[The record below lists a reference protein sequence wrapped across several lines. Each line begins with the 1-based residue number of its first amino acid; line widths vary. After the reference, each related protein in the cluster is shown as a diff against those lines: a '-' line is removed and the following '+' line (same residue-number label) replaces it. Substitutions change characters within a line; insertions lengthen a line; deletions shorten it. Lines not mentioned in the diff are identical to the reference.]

1 MGRQD
6 EIRRLWRALATAYY
20 SNLLGYNYVQIS
32 PVFPAHHRFSIF
44 DLGSIREWTDVCV
57 RSGRLLSTANSRRS
71 ITHRPRRDID
81 RLRITR
87 YDSSRSARL
96 RVHILLHTLLPPPLS
111 PEMIELRTRACLPTW
126 KPRISATYFPS
137 DVSSWIFLHAL
148 HVWICVSIG
157 AYIYIQ
163 VSNEFLWIENTKR
176 GISNESESSIEER
189 KREEVYR
196 GKREKEQEEE
206 KVQTEIYNSRKE
218 KSATNA
224 LGNID

>member
-1 MGRQD
+1 M
-6 EIRRLWRALATAYY
+6 
-20 SNLLGYNYVQIS
+20 
-32 PVFPAHHRFSIF
+32 
-44 DLGSIREWTDVCV
+44 CV

-137 DVSSWIFLHAL
+137 NVSSWIFLHAL
-148 HVWICVSIG
+148 DVWICVSIG
-157 AYIYIQ
+157 AYIYSSI
-163 VSNEFLWIENTKR
+163 VSLLGGLVIYAKDSNEFLWIGGN
-176 GISNESESSIEER
+176 
-189 KREEVYR
+189 REYET
-196 GKREKEQEEE
+196 GDK
-206 KVQTEIYNSRKE
+206 
-218 KSATNA
+218 
-224 LGNID
+224 

>member
-1 MGRQD
+1 M
-6 EIRRLWRALATAYY
+6 
-20 SNLLGYNYVQIS
+20 
-32 PVFPAHHRFSIF
+32 
-44 DLGSIREWTDVCV
+44 CV

-137 DVSSWIFLHAL
+137 NVSSWIFLHAL

-157 AYIYIQ
+157 AYIYIFKCRMNSFGSE
-163 VSNEFLWIENTKR
+163 VIENTKR

>member
-1 MGRQD
+1 M
-6 EIRRLWRALATAYY
+6 
-20 SNLLGYNYVQIS
+20 QIS

-96 RVHILLHTLLPPPLS
+96 RVHILLHTLLSPPLS

-137 DVSSWIFLHAL
+137 NVSSWIFLHAL
-148 HVWICVSIG
+148 HVGFAFRS
-157 AYIYIQ
+157 AHIYI
-163 VSNEFLWIENTKR
+163 FKCR
-176 GISNESESSIEER
+176 M
-189 KREEVYR
+189 
-196 GKREKEQEEE
+196 
-206 KVQTEIYNSRKE
+206 NSFGSRIR
-218 KSATNA
+218 N
-224 LGNID
+224 GG

>member
-126 KPRISATYFPS
+126 KPRISVFSLQRIELDFFTCFTCL
-137 DVSSWIFLHAL
+137 DLRFDRRI
-148 HVWICVSIG
+148 
-157 AYIYIQ
+157 YIYSS
-163 VSNEFLWIENTKR
+163 VEWIPLD
-176 GISNESESSIEER
+176 
-189 KREEVYR
+189 REYET
-196 GKREKEQEEE
+196 GDK
-206 KVQTEIYNSRKE
+206 
-218 KSATNA
+218 
-224 LGNID
+224 

>member
-126 KPRISATYFPS
+126 KPRISATYFPTYRVGFFYMLYMFGFAFRS
-137 DVSSWIFLHAL
+137 AH
-148 HVWICVSIG
+148 
-157 AYIYIQ
+157 IYI
-163 VSNEFLWIENTKR
+163 FKCR
-176 GISNESESSIEER
+176 M
-189 KREEVYR
+189 
-196 GKREKEQEEE
+196 
-206 KVQTEIYNSRKE
+206 NSFGSRIR
-218 KSATNA
+218 N
-224 LGNID
+224 GG

>member
-1 MGRQD
+1 M
-6 EIRRLWRALATAYY
+6 
-20 SNLLGYNYVQIS
+20 QIS

-126 KPRISATYFPS
+126 KPRISVYFPS

-148 HVWICVSIG
+148 DVWICVSIG

>member
-1 MGRQD
+1 M
-6 EIRRLWRALATAYY
+6 
-20 SNLLGYNYVQIS
+20 
-32 PVFPAHHRFSIF
+32 
-44 DLGSIREWTDVCV
+44 CV

-137 DVSSWIFLHAL
+137 NVSSWIFLHAL
-148 HVWICVSIG
+148 DVWICVSIG

-176 GISNESESSIEER
+176 GISPSPVS
-189 KREEVYR
+189 KRER
-196 GKREKEQEEE
+196 GKKYI
-206 KVQTEIYNSRKE
+206 VVKE
-218 KSATNA
+218 KKSKKKRKYKQKYITRGRKSQRPT
-224 LGNID
+224 LWEISISVFKMLHGTPSLTRDE

>member
-20 SNLLGYNYVQIS
+20 SNLLGYNYAQIS

-126 KPRISATYFPS
+126 KPRISVYFPS
-137 DVSSWIFLHAL
+137 NVSSWIFLHAL
-148 HVWICVSIG
+148 DVWICVSIG

>member
-1 MGRQD
+1 M
-6 EIRRLWRALATAYY
+6 
-20 SNLLGYNYVQIS
+20 QIS

-137 DVSSWIFLHAL
+137 NVSSWIFLHAL

-176 GISNESESSIEER
+176 GISPSPVS
-189 KREEVYR
+189 KRER
-196 GKREKEQEEE
+196 GKKYI
-206 KVQTEIYNSRKE
+206 VVKE
-218 KSATNA
+218 KKSKKKRKYKQKYITRGRKSQRPT
-224 LGNID
+224 LWEISISVFKMLHGTPSLTRDE

>member
-1 MGRQD
+1 M
-6 EIRRLWRALATAYY
+6 
-20 SNLLGYNYVQIS
+20 
-32 PVFPAHHRFSIF
+32 
-44 DLGSIREWTDVCV
+44 CV

-126 KPRISATYFPS
+126 KPRISVFSLRRIELDFFTCFTC
-137 DVSSWIFLHAL
+137 
-148 HVWICVSIG
+148 WICVSIG

>member
-1 MGRQD
+1 M
-6 EIRRLWRALATAYY
+6 
-20 SNLLGYNYVQIS
+20 QIS

-126 KPRISATYFPS
+126 KPRIFPPTYRVGFFYMLYMFGFAFRSAH
-137 DVSSWIFLHAL
+137 I
-148 HVWICVSIG
+148 
-157 AYIYIQ
+157 YIY
-163 VSNEFLWIENTKR
+163 
-176 GISNESESSIEER
+176 SSVE
-189 KREEVYR
+189 
-196 GKREKEQEEE
+196 
-206 KVQTEIYNSRKE
+206 
-218 KSATNA
+218 
-224 LGNID
+224 

>member
-1 MGRQD
+1 M
-6 EIRRLWRALATAYY
+6 EATYIRH
-20 SNLLGYNYVQIS
+20 
-32 PVFPAHHRFSIF
+32 VFSLQR
-44 DLGSIREWTDVCV
+44 
-57 RSGRLLSTANSRRS
+57 
-71 ITHRPRRDID
+71 
-81 RLRITR
+81 
-87 YDSSRSARL
+87 
-96 RVHILLHTLLPPPLS
+96 
-111 PEMIELRTRACLPTW
+111 IELDFFTCFTCLDLRFDR
-126 KPRISATYFPS
+126 RI
-137 DVSSWIFLHAL
+137 
-148 HVWICVSIG
+148 
-157 AYIYIQ
+157 YIYIQ

>member
-1 MGRQD
+1 M
-6 EIRRLWRALATAYY
+6 
-20 SNLLGYNYVQIS
+20 
-32 PVFPAHHRFSIF
+32 
-44 DLGSIREWTDVCV
+44 CV

-137 DVSSWIFLHAL
+137 NVSSWIFFTCFTCLDL
-148 HVWICVSIG
+148 RFDRRI
-157 AYIYIQ
+157 YIYIQ
-163 VSNEFLWIENTKR
+163 VSNEFLWIGGN
-176 GISNESESSIEER
+176 
-189 KREEVYR
+189 REYET
-196 GKREKEQEEE
+196 GDK
-206 KVQTEIYNSRKE
+206 
-218 KSATNA
+218 
-224 LGNID
+224 

>member
-1 MGRQD
+1 M
-6 EIRRLWRALATAYY
+6 
-20 SNLLGYNYVQIS
+20 
-32 PVFPAHHRFSIF
+32 
-44 DLGSIREWTDVCV
+44 CV

-126 KPRISATYFPS
+126 KPRISVFSLQRIELDFFTCFTC
-137 DVSSWIFLHAL
+137 
-148 HVWICVSIG
+148 WICVSIG

>member
-1 MGRQD
+1 M
-6 EIRRLWRALATAYY
+6 
-20 SNLLGYNYVQIS
+20 
-32 PVFPAHHRFSIF
+32 PACPR
-44 DLGSIREWTDVCV
+44 GSHVY
-57 RSGRLLSTANSRRS
+57 
-71 ITHRPRRDID
+71 P
-81 RLRITR
+81 
-87 YDSSRSARL
+87 
-96 RVHILLHTLLPPPLS
+96 
-111 PEMIELRTRACLPTW
+111 
-126 KPRISATYFPS
+126 YFPS

-148 HVWICVSIG
+148 DVWICVSIG